1 MTATSVT
8 YTTLDTGLYPAPRTS
23 RVSPSEGGQMWTIRP
38 VQHADVE
45 ALKVLFRTLH
55 AFNATLDPRFALSE
69 RWETYFDARIAAAL
83 CGEALCLIACR
94 PGTDQPYGFAL
105 AAVHHDS
112 DMWRYHEW
120 VEVEALYVD
129 DAWRGCGLAEVL
141 LTRTCEW
148 AESTGQSVVQLY
160 VTASNE
166 RAIRF
171 YQHEGFGETQA
182 IMRKV
187 LA

>member
-1 MTATSVT
+1 MAAISLSHPS
-8 YTTLDTGLYPAPRTS
+8 LDTAMRQVPQALAADNSQT
-23 RVSPSEGGQMWTIRP
+23 WTIRP
-38 VQHADVE
+38 IRSADVA
-45 ALKVLFRTLH
+45 ALKVLFRRLH
-55 AFNATLDPRFALSE
+55 AFNAALDTRFALSDA
-69 RWETYFDARIAAAL
+69 WETQFETVIEGAL
-83 CGEALCLIACR
+83 RGELLCLIACSATS
-94 PGTDQPYGFAL
+94 GQPSGFAM

-129 DAWRGCGLAEVL
+129 DAWRGSGLAQAL
-141 LTRTCEW
+141 LDRACEW
-148 AESTGQSVVQLY
+148 AESIGQGVIQLY

-171 YQHEGFGETQA
+171 YHHEGFGETQT

>member
-1 MTATSVT
+1 MAAISVCHPSLNTAIPQVPQALAS
-8 YTTLDTGLYPAPRTS
+8 DDSQA
-23 RVSPSEGGQMWTIRP
+23 WTIRP
-38 VQHADVE
+38 MRYGDV
-45 ALKVLFRTLH
+45 ATLKLMFRRLH
-55 AFNATLDPRFALSE
+55 AFNAALDTRFALSDA
-69 RWETYFDARIAAAL
+69 WEAQFDAVIEGAL
-83 CGEALCLIACR
+83 RGELLCLIACAATS
-94 PGTDQPYGFAL
+94 GQPAGFAM

-129 DAWRGCGLAEVL
+129 DAWRGSGLAQAL
-141 LTRTCEW
+141 LDRACAW
-148 AESTGQSVVQLY
+148 AESIGQGVVQLY

-171 YQHEGFGETQA
+171 YHHEGFGETQT

>member
-1 MTATSVT
+1 MAAISICHPS
-8 YTTLDTGLYPAPRTS
+8 LDTAMRQVPQAGAS
-23 RVSPSEGGQMWTIRP
+23 DDSQAWTIRP
-38 VQHADVE
+38 MRSADVA
-45 ALKVLFRTLH
+45 ALKVLFRRLH
-55 AFNATLDPRFALSE
+55 AFNAALDTRFALSDA
-69 RWETYFDARIAAAL
+69 WETQFDTIIEGAL
-83 CGEALCLIACR
+83 RGELLCLIACDATTGR
-94 PGTDQPYGFAL
+94 PSGFAM

-129 DAWRGCGLAEVL
+129 DAWRGSGLAQAL
-141 LTRTCEW
+141 LDRACAW
-148 AESTGQSVVQLY
+148 AESIGQGVVQLY

-171 YQHEGFGETQA
+171 YHHEGFGETQT

>member
-1 MTATSVT
+1 MAAISVCHPSL
-8 YTTLDTGLYPAPRTS
+8 TTEMRQGPQAGASDDSQA
-23 RVSPSEGGQMWTIRP
+23 WTIRP
-38 VQHADVE
+38 MRSADVA
-45 ALKVLFRTLH
+45 ALKVLFRRLH
-55 AFNATLDPRFALSE
+55 AFNAALDTRFALSDA
-69 RWETYFDARIAAAL
+69 WETQFDVMMEEAL
-83 CGEALCLIACR
+83 HGEALCLVAC
-94 PGTDQPYGFAL
+94 TENADQPCGFTL

-129 DAWRGCGLAEVL
+129 DTWRGCGLAQAL
-141 LTRTCEW
+141 LDRACEW
-148 AESTGQSVVQLY
+148 AEGIGQGVVQLY

-171 YQHEGFGETQA
+171 YHHEGFGETQT